1 MLTVMLALLLVLSGF
16 LGIRLHS
23 ASTENAALRTHVA
36 ALKRQ
41 INQLR

>member
-1 MLTVMLALLLVLSGF
+1 MVTVILTALLVLSGF
-16 LGIRLHS
+16 LAARLYS

-41 INQLR
+41 LAQLR

>member
-1 MLTVMLALLLVLSGF
+1 MLTVMLAMLLVLTGF

-23 ASTENAALRTHVA
+23 ASTENAALKTHVA

-41 INQLR
+41 IAKLR